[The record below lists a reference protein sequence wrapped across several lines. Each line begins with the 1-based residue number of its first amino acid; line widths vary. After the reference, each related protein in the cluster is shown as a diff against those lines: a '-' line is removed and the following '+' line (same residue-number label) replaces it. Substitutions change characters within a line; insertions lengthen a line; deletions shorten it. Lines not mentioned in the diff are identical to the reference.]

1 MKSMILKTTLE
12 LFKGDDGVYRTDHL
26 ERNRLASRSYRLS
39 NGSNQLSKIG
49 TIHCKRLSITK
60 TGQHGGTK
68 ARAVLSPV
76 SDPAAS
82 LTKKVSLPFLS
93 FFWVIFLFFFIYV
106 LVKEKKTTPIMA
118 VRLNHKCCSSVCSLY
133 FS

>member
-12 LFKGDDGVYRTDHL
+12 LFKGDGVYWTDHL
-26 ERNRLASRSYRLS
+26 DRSRLASRSYRLS
-39 NGSNQLSKIG
+39 NGSNRLSRIG

-60 TGQHGGTK
+60 TGMHGGTK

-82 LTKKVSLPFLS
+82 LTKKVSLPFYVFLLS
-93 FFWVIFLFFFIYV
+93 HV
-106 LVKEKKTTPIMA
+106 LTLVLMFHMRLDKKDNTDHGHGVEP
-118 VRLNHKCCSSVCSLY
+118 
-133 FS
+133 